1 MTSKVKWSLIIILTL
16 VSVVVLFLL
25 FFAGKNISYSVQS
38 KYFDNVRTIA
48 SIIFGV
54 TGAWLAITYPK
65 ALASAT
71 AARVATAENRDSA
84 LARASE
90 DSKILIGFVR
100 TMIVSIIVIAVS
112 LSIPFVKEILS
123 MYNWALDIKE
133 YFRGALYSLLGVTTV
148 VQLML
153 LGHTLKNTY
162 RALKELNSETAQAI
176 TRSERD
182 HNREL

>member
-1 MTSKVKWSLIIILTL
+1 MTSRVKWLLIVLLSL
-16 VSVVVLFLL
+16 VSVIVLSLLFL
-25 FFAGKNISYSVQS
+25 AGKNISYSIQS

-71 AARVATAENRDSA
+71 AARVATPENRSSA
-84 LARASE
+84 LARTTE
-90 DSKILIGFVR
+90 DSKILIGFVQ
-100 TMIVSIIVIAVS
+100 TMIISIIVIAVS

-123 MYNWALDIKE
+123 MYSWALDIRE
-133 YFRGALYSLLGVTTV
+133 YFRGVLYSLLGVTTV
-148 VQLML
+148 VQLFL

-162 RALKELNSETAQAI
+162 HALKELNSETAQAI
-176 TRSERD
+176 TRAERD
-182 HNREL
+182 RNSEH